1 MGGNHSCK
9 QSQSIMR
16 LYVFVMSILTYT
28 FWNHKDCLLW
38 IYGMSIFFVIKYAKD
53 FIDQRLR

>member
-1 MGGNHSCK
+1 MFSEENVCIGDIVHFRVLLAYRPHRSK
-9 QSQSIMR
+9 S
-16 LYVFVMSILTYT
+16 
-28 FWNHKDCLLW
+28 DCLLW

>member
-1 MGGNHSCK
+1 
-9 QSQSIMR
+9 MR